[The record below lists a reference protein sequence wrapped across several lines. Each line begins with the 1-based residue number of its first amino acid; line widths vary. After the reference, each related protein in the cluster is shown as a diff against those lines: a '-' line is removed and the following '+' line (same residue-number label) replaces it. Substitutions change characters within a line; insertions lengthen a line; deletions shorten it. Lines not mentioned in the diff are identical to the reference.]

1 MVEMLICNNFALPGG
16 WAQCGLR
23 AGCGFPAVAGLLGW
37 LLGCLLGEY
46 ESSEP
51 WPWPRIKQC

>member
-16 WAQCGLR
+16 WAQCSLR
-23 AGCGFPAVAGLLGW
+23 AGCGFPAVAALLGW
-37 LLGCLLGEY
+37 LLGEY